1 MSNPWT
7 IPFDGITHVCWKDK
21 NGAPQHRKMTREE
34 ETAYFKSQDRERYL
48 NELLRI

>member
-21 NGAPQHRKMTREE
+21 NGNPQHRKMTAEE
-34 ETAYFKSQDRERYL
+34 ERGYFKSDDKEKYL
-48 NELLRI
+48 NALLHI

>member
-21 NGAPQHRKMTREE
+21 QGTPQHRKMTFAEE
-34 ETAYFKSQDRERYL
+34 SAYFKSSDKEKYL